1 MIQSPRSYLPDS
13 MSRTHSFLPFLV
25 LLLVFSTEGALFGY
39 YMAHCQF
46 TSPDGHDA
54 VYVEQFYFNKVLEG
68 QYNSSVGKVVGYTK
82 NGIEVA
88 DKLNGDKDFMK
99 REVWKS
105 NLCKRNVPLIYDEL
119 QNSVEPYVWL
129 RSVDAADSRHPSML
143 VCSAYNF
150 YPKQIKLTWLRDGK
164 QTTTDVTST
173 EELPNGNWLY
183 QIHSYLEYTPK
194 PEEKISCMVEH
205 ATLMK
210 PMIYDWDD
218 PWPMLSGHLHK
229 TNNNED
235 KLSCHLARRCLC
247 PTEPSPD
254 SGRDKIAVG
263 AAGLLLGLVFS
274 VAGLIY
280 YKKKSSGRV
289 AVSTTEVLYPD
300 VTL

>member
-1 MIQSPRSYLPDS
+1 CK
-13 MSRTHSFLPFLV
+13 HSFLYFASMYPDL
-25 LLLVFSTEGALFGY
+25 SALFGCY
-39 YMAHCQF
+39 VAHCQF

-54 VYVEQFYFNKVLEG
+54 MFVDQFYFNKVLEV

-82 NGIEVA
+82 NGIKVA
-88 DKLNGDKDFMK
+88 DKLNGDEGNFHKT
-99 REVWKS
+99 S
-105 NLCKRNVPLIYDEL
+105 QQLSRNCLSFF
-119 QNSVEPYVWL
+119 QSTKKPYVWL
-129 RSVDAADSRHPSML
+129 RSVDAADSRRPSML

-183 QIHSYLEYTPK
+183 QIHSYLEYTPT

-205 ATLMK
+205 ASLMK
-210 PMIYDWDD
+210 PMIYDW
-218 PWPMLSGHLHK
+218 
-229 TNNNED
+229 
-235 KLSCHLARRCLC
+235 
-247 PTEPSPD
+247 EPSPD

-280 YKKKSSGRV
+280 YKKKSSGERFF
-289 AVSTTEVLYPD
+289 LINIK
-300 VTL
+300 

>member
-1 MIQSPRSYLPDS
+1 MIQSLYSYLPDS
-13 MSRTHSFLPFLV
+13 MSHTHSFLPFFV

-39 YMAHCQF
+39 YVAHCQF

-54 VYVEQFYFNKVLEG
+54 MYVEQFYFNKVLEC

-82 NGIEVA
+82 NGIKVA
-88 DKLNGDKDFMK
+88 DKLNGDQGFMK
-99 REVWKS
+99 HEVWKS

-183 QIHSYLEYTPK
+183 QIHSYLEYTPT

-205 ATLMK
+205 ASLMK
-210 PMIYDWDD
+210 PLIYDW
-218 PWPMLSGHLHK
+218 
-229 TNNNED
+229 
-235 KLSCHLARRCLC
+235 
-247 PTEPSPD
+247 EPSPD

-289 AVSTTEVLYPD
+289 MVSTTEVLYPD
-300 VTL
+300 DTL